1 MNENSYNHIS
11 GFTGYI
17 RGSNVRRACACNI
30 NSKRN
35 YEIILGLKG
44 RAKA

>member
-1 MNENSYNHIS
+1 MNENNNNHIS
-11 GFTGYI
+11 SFSDDIYSSSSR
-17 RGSNVRRACACNI
+17 RGCACNI

-44 RAKA
+44 RAKT